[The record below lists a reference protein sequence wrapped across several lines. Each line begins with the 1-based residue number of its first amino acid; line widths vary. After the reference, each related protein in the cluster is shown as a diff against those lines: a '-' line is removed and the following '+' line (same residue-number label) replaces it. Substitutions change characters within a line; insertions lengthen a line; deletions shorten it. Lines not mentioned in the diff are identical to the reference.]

1 LAGAAVKRL
10 VAFGVLGLAA
20 CLPGRSHP
28 GTPRS
33 AAPLGAPRVVPG
45 ELETKGLLEDL
56 PARVQS
62 AGGGPV
68 SIVAGGE
75 AYEGE
80 RLGAFVDVPADACLL
95 AYARA
100 SKSVDDLD
108 VAVFSDEGTP
118 LAIDEAPDAHPTT
131 MLCPPHP
138 DRVYGAAH
146 TASGEGLVA
155 VAAQLVPKASAAAVG
170 RVAGARGSTG
180 EGPRPADSWPG
191 LDEMVREHRKAL
203 GGAWEETRKVAL
215 SVDARA
221 PTMTALIL
229 GADECA
235 DAVVFPSEDVA
246 LLDVEVLDDEG
257 RTVARARESG
267 KARTVT
273 LCSPVAMSGSLAI
286 RPHVGRGLA
295 AVVIARAKGEVA
307 RDLTARPEIAWVAP
321 AESLDAARSRKNDLL
336 AKLGYDTAS
345 STTNGLLTL
354 GRRTSLTIDTRA
366 IPARGCA
373 RIDVVGGSPL
383 AYVDATLW
391 TDAGKFVGAAEGA
404 SGVTLFA
411 CTHGTLR
418 LDLETRGRP
427 GPFTTLVRGERWNDA
442 AFVATPLA
450 AARMIARAATGP
462 ETVLPGKPATAR
474 SVSLDP
480 SRVEAWT
487 EAIAPGKCLSVA
499 AGGQGDGTG
508 LELRVLDATTLAD
521 LDRSH
526 AHDAVGVRACAPDD
540 APVSARFELRV
551 TSGKLDVVVG
561 ERTSP

>member
-1 LAGAAVKRL
+1 MKHIA
-10 VAFGVLGLAA
+10 VLGLVALTA
-20 CLPGRSHP
+20 CFPGRSRSDS
-28 GTPRS
+28 PRA

-45 ELETKGLLEDL
+45 ELEAKGLLDDL
-56 PARVQS
+56 PARLAS
-62 AGGGPV
+62 AGAGPM
-68 SIVAGGE
+68 SIVAAGE

-138 DRVYGAAH
+138 DRVYVAAH

-155 VAAQLVPKASAAAVG
+155 VAAQLVPKANAAAVG

-203 GGAWEETRKVAL
+203 GGAWEEIRKVAL
-215 SVDARA
+215 SVDART
-221 PTMTALIL
+221 PTLTALAL

-246 LLDVEVLDDEG
+246 LLDVEVLDGDG
-257 RTVARARESG
+257 RTIARARESG

-273 LCSPVAMSGSLAI
+273 LCSPLAINGSLAI

-295 AVVIARAKGEVA
+295 AVVIARARGEVA

-321 AESLDAARSRKNDLL
+321 VEPLAAVRARENDVL
-336 AKLGYDTAS
+336 AKLGYEPAIHVVDGDLA
-345 STTNGLLTL
+345 L
-354 GRRTSLTIDTRA
+354 GRRSSLAVDTRA
-366 IPARGCA
+366 IPAHGCA
-373 RIDVVGGSPL
+373 RIDVLGGAPL

-404 SGVTLFA
+404 SGATLFA
-411 CTHGTLR
+411 CTHGVLR

-427 GPFTTLVRGERWNDA
+427 GPFTVLVRPERWSDPAFA
-442 AFVATPLA
+442 AAPLA
-450 AARMIARAATGP
+450 AARMIARAASGPDDVHAGRPTG
-462 ETVLPGKPATAR
+462 AR
-474 SVSLDP
+474 STSLDA
-480 SRVEAWT
+480 SRVETWT
-487 EAIAPGKCLSVA
+487 EAIAPGRCVTVA
-499 AGGQGDGTG
+499 AGAQGEGTG
-508 LELRVLDATTLAD
+508 LELRVLDAATLAD

-526 AHDAVGVRACAPDD
+526 AHDAVGVRACAPID
-540 APVSARFELRV
+540 APISARFELRV
-551 TSGKLDVVVG
+551 TSGKLDVVIG
-561 ERTSP
+561 ERSTP

>member
-1 LAGAAVKRL
+1 MRRSVALAVIALAG
-10 VAFGVLGLAA
+10 
-20 CLPGRSHP
+20 CIPGRSHQNALHTA
-28 GTPRS
+28 G
-33 AAPLGAPRVVPG
+33 PLGAPRVVAG
-45 ELETKGLLEDL
+45 ELEAKGLLEDL
-56 PARVQS
+56 PTRVQN
-62 AGGGPV
+62 AGAGPV
-68 SIVAGGE
+68 SIVAAGE

-95 AYARA
+95 VYARA
-100 SKSVDDLD
+100 SRSVDDLD

-138 DRVYGAAH
+138 DRVYVAAH

-155 VAAQLVPKASAAAVG
+155 VAAQLVPKASAFAVG

-221 PTMTALIL
+221 PTLTALVL

-246 LLDVEVLDDEG
+246 LLDVEVQDDDG
-257 RTVARARESG
+257 RTIARARESG

-273 LCSPVAMSGSLAI
+273 LCSPLAISGSLAI

-295 AVVIARAKGEVA
+295 AVVIARARGEVA

-321 AESLDAARSRKNDLL
+321 AESLDAARSHKNDAL
-336 AKLGYDTAS
+336 AKLGYEASS
-345 STTNGLLTL
+345 STTNGALAL

-373 RIDVVGGSPL
+373 RIDVVGGAPL

-391 TDAGKFVGAAEGA
+391 TDTGKFVAAAEGA

-411 CTHGTLR
+411 CTHGALR

-427 GPFTTLVRGERWNDA
+427 GPFTTLVRAERWIDA
-442 AFVATPLA
+442 AFAAAPLA

-462 ETVLPGKPATAR
+462 ETIHTGKATTAR
-474 SVSLDP
+474 YVSLDP
-480 SRVEAWT
+480 SRVEIWT

-508 LELRVLDATTLAD
+508 LELRALDAATLAD

-526 AHDAVGVRACAPDD
+526 AHDAVGVRACAPED

-551 TSGKLDVVVG
+551 TSGKLDVVIG
-561 ERTSP
+561 ERTTP

>member
-1 LAGAAVKRL
+1 MKRL
-10 VAFGVLGLAA
+10 VVLVATLALSA
-20 CLPGRSHP
+20 CLRGRSHSDAP
-28 GTPRS
+28 HVSG
-33 AAPLGAPRVVPG
+33 PLGAPRVVAG
-45 ELETKGLLEDL
+45 ELEAKGLLEDL

-62 AGGGPV
+62 AGAGPV
-68 SIVAGGE
+68 SIVAAGE

-138 DRVYGAAH
+138 DRVYVAAH

-155 VAAQLVPKASAAAVG
+155 VAAQLVPKLNASAVG

-221 PTMTALIL
+221 PTLTALVL

-246 LLDVEVLDDEG
+246 LLDVEVLDDDG
-257 RTVARARESG
+257 RTIARARESG

-273 LCSPVAMSGSLAI
+273 LCSPIAITGSLAI

-295 AVVIARAKGEVA
+295 AVVIARAHGEVA

-321 AESLDAARSRKNDLL
+321 AESVDAARSRRNDAL
-336 AKLGYDTAS
+336 AKLGYDAPST
-345 STTNGLLTL
+345 TTNGTLAL
-354 GRRTSLTIDTRA
+354 GRRTSLTIDTRVV
-366 IPARGCA
+366 PARGCA
-373 RIDVVGGSPL
+373 RIDVVAGAPL

-391 TDAGKFVGAAEGA
+391 TDAGRFVGAAEGA
-404 SGVTLFA
+404 NGVTLFA
-411 CTHGTLR
+411 CTHGSLR

-427 GPFTTLVRGERWNDA
+427 GPFTTLVRAERWSDP
-442 AFVATPLA
+442 AFAMSPLA
-450 AARMIARAATGP
+450 AARMISRAAKGPDTVHEGKASSARA
-462 ETVLPGKPATAR
+462 
-474 SVSLDP
+474 VSLDP
-480 SRVEAWT
+480 SRVETWT

-499 AGGQGDGTG
+499 AGGQGEGTG
-508 LELRVLDATTLAD
+508 LELRVLDAATLAD

-526 AHDAVGVRACAPDD
+526 AHDAVGVRACAPED

-561 ERTSP
+561 ERVAP